1 MIINI
6 PWFVINQQLQRFDDD
21 NVNLTTQL
29 RKSTPPLINN
39 NVVVRIGNENI
50 KGNEGDLLVKK
61 VSSACSKKK
70 VSSDCLC
77 VGDEQFNFDEG
88 FDANSNQILKGVGSG
103 SGQSRVFWLIFSY
116 SVLIGLDMHDRCR
129 FDIDEDETKIKMKVK
144 SDSDSKNTCVF
155 LFCFRFD
162 KNIERTK
169 SSSEIKTTYT

>member
-1 MIINI
+1 M
-6 PWFVINQQLQRFDDD
+6 
-21 NVNLTTQL
+21 L
-29 RKSTPPLINN
+29 RQVQTFSFR
-39 NVVVRIGNENI
+39 VVVRIGNENI

-70 VSSDCLC
+70 VSSDRLC

-88 FDANSNQILKGVGSG
+88 FDANSNQARIAWFCCCNGVLLCLQILKGVGSG
-103 SGQSRVFWLIFSY
+103 SGQS
-116 SVLIGLDMHDRCR
+116 GDRCR

>member
-1 MIINI
+1 M
-6 PWFVINQQLQRFDDD
+6 
-21 NVNLTTQL
+21 L
-29 RKSTPPLINN
+29 RQVQTFSFR
-39 NVVVRIGNENI
+39 VVVRIGNENI

-70 VSSDCLC
+70 VSSDGLC

-103 SGQSRVFWLIFSY
+103 SGQSR
-116 SVLIGLDMHDRCR
+116 DRCR